1 MILSEHKAAWSPPR
15 PSRAS
20 RAVPRKSSNHFLGQ
34 MTFGEEGG
42 NGRCL
47 QFESKLEHDVA
58 LLLIYHPGVVDVI
71 EQVGPIAL
79 APKGNEPATHFLDFV
94 TVEAEGR
101 RTGVMVKPWFRA
113 QRFQFRDLAVR
124 VRAAAVPG
132 LVDRVVLVTE
142 REVDPHK
149 LARASL
155 FHYCR
160 FAQPLIDMRLS
171 EAAANLAGP
180 MTVRSFCSQAGL
192 GTAGFHGTV
201 RLIRRGALRVG
212 IDWPIDLDSVVERGD
227 LAP

>member
-1 MILSEHKAAWSPPR
+1 
-15 PSRAS
+15 
-20 RAVPRKSSNHFLGQ
+20 

-71 EQVGPIAL
+71 EQVGPVAL

-113 QRFQFRDLAVR
+113 QRFQFQDLAVR

-132 LVDRVVLVTE
+132 LVDRVVVVTE
-142 REVDPHK
+142 REVGPHK
-149 LARASL
+149 LAKASL

-180 MTVRSFCSQAGL
+180 MTVRSFCSHAGV

-212 IDWPIDLDSVVERGD
+212 VDWPIDLDSVVERGD
-227 LAP
+227 LAA